1 MNRQLPKP
9 RLYLEKT
16 VVVVSSEKRQFDFKQ
31 LIEKCSENAVYT
43 TAVRAAAQYLHSS
56 ETLTQSGVNSVIK
69 IYGLAAM
76 VDDAVEALSIAESKG
91 VSLNVRHYNAVI
103 NVCRK
108 HKRYD
113 DALAVY
119 ERLLGAS
126 SMKPNSKGLLICP
139 DIASRSS
146 IIGVLG
152 EQGHWERAL
161 NIFREVKVEE
171 KDTILYT
178 TMLCTLEKN
187 SRVSESL
194 EVFEEMMTMSS
205 LQKNSN
211 KFPSNMSADKIPIID
226 SNTEKRSE
234 KAGITPT
241 IQMYTSVI
249 SVLGKNGDWE
259 RSWAMFQNMQKEE
272 GGNAALVPDKVL
284 VFTMVRIL
292 EKAGQLEKAALVKQ
306 SSLKHFQQPFASEE
320 NFPSSPNFNDLIR
333 EGKRSGDFRAA
344 ESAADSWLLLDR

>member
-1 MNRQLPKP
+1 MIRQLPKP
-9 RLYLEKT
+9 RLYLEKS

-126 SMKPNSKGLLICP
+126 SSKPGGNGLFLCP
-139 DIASRSS
+139 DIASKSS

-152 EQGHWERAL
+152 EQGQWERAL

-171 KDTILYT
+171 KDTILFT
-178 TMLCTLEKN
+178 TMLCTLEKC
-187 SRVSESL
+187 SRTSESL
-194 EVFEEMMTMSS
+194 EVFEEMMMMSS
-205 LQKNSN
+205 SRTRSKEDSI
-211 KFPSNMSADKIPIID
+211 KPSADSNSAVD
-226 SNTEKRSE
+226 SSKERKPD
-234 KAGITPT
+234 KANITPT

-259 RSWAMFQNMQKEE
+259 RSWALFQNMQKEE
-272 GGNAALVPDKVL
+272 GGLLALVPDKVL

-320 NFPSSPNFNDLIR
+320 SSPSAPNFNDLIR